1 MIQSI
6 HGSKKMLWKPNF
18 FKAYHFK
25 NIFLDRDI
33 FGIKNL
39 ETHDV
44 RDQKLSKPLY
54 FEPKSCIRERSSI
67 T

>member
-1 MIQSI
+1 MDQNKCY
-6 HGSKKMLWKPNF
+6 GNQTFLKPIILKTF
-18 FKAYHFK
+18 
-25 NIFLDRDI
+25 FLDRDI